1 MEGNA
6 ALDATLAGDR
16 EEIVAAVRPDEVFAL
31 VYRQMRKLAGPRD
44 VDELTQVAVEQVL
57 RALPRFEGR
66 SQLSTWTFRICYLT
80 VRKHDRWYRRWL
92 RRFTLTADGELPE
105 TPAALGV
112 ARSEEGLERKRRA
125 SRLHVALESLS
136 AKQRAAVVLHDI
148 DGLSIDEV
156 AQIVGAAPVAVRS
169 RLRDGRKMLAKI
181 LANDPYFGD
190 EACRRHVPGSAGAWS
205 TPGEVPR

>member
-1 MEGNA
+1 LERIEGNA
-6 ALDATLAGDR
+6 ALDTNLATDR
-16 EEIVAAVRPDEVFAL
+16 EEITARVRPDEIFAL

-44 VDELTQVAVEQVL
+44 VEELTQVAVEQVL

-105 TPAALGV
+105 TTATLGV
-112 ARSEEGLERKRRA
+112 ARSEEGIERKQRA
-125 SRLHVALESLS
+125 VRLRAALESLS

-169 RLRDGRKMLAKI
+169 RLRDGRKMLARV
-181 LANDPYFGD
+181 LADDPYFGD
-190 EACRRHVPGSAGAWS
+190 EACRWKKEAER
-205 TPGEVPR
+205 

>member
-1 MEGNA
+1 LERIEGNA
-6 ALDATLAGDR
+6 ALDTTLAGDR

-44 VDELTQVAVEQVL
+44 FEELTQVAVEQVL
-57 RALPRFEGR
+57 RALPSFEGR

-105 TPAALGV
+105 PAAALGL
-112 ARSEEGLERKRRA
+112 ARNEEGLERKQRA
-125 SRLHVALESLS
+125 SRLRVALESLS

-169 RLRDGRKMLAKI
+169 RLRDGRKMLAKV

-190 EACRRHVPGSAGAWS
+190 EACLR
-205 TPGEVPR
+205 EVPR

>member
-1 MEGNA
+1 VQRIEGNA
-6 ALDATLAGDR
+6 ALDTTLAGNPD
-16 EEIVAAVRPDEVFAL
+16 EIVAAVRPDEVFAL

-44 VDELTQVAVEQVL
+44 VEELTQVAVEQVL

-105 TPAALGV
+105 TAAALGV
-112 ARSEEGLERKRRA
+112 ARSEESLERKQRA
-125 SRLHVALESLS
+125 SRLHAALALLS

-169 RLRDGRKMLAKI
+169 RLRDGRKMLAKA

-190 EACRRHVPGSAGAWS
+190 EACRP
-205 TPGEVPR
+205 EVPR